1 MVTPTSHFPLTG
13 KSIKTKDM
21 KRLFFLCLFSLGTY
35 VAQAQFQINL
45 QGLDDLVIELNDVNK
60 TATICCYD
68 VRLKDGGPKNMSVD
82 WRKVRRFIASA
93 PKTLIIPASYK
104 HPNTG
109 VKYTITGI
117 GDAAFAGIMNVSFVS
132 IPPTVKDIGRY
143 AFFGSSLVSINLPA
157 SIRKIGDRAFGNCT
171 ELVSLQMPKGAMLG
185 DRLYAESPRIK
196 VLSFNT
202 GNEDNLAE
210 NVNVS
215 KPIVTAPI
223 VNSDVDV
230 DIPILNSRNEETFAM
245 IIANEN
251 YDDEV
256 PVQYAL
262 HDGRIF
268 KEYCEK
274 VLGLNPK
281 HIYYEENA
289 TLGKMNRLMERMV
302 MAAEAFEGDAKFI
315 VYYAGHG
322 IPDETTGEAY
332 LLPNDGSGQ
341 NLKTAFSLKTFYDEL
356 GRLNAKSVTVFLDA
370 CFSGAQRGEGML
382 MAARG
387 VAIAPREETPQQG
400 NTIVFSAAS
409 GKETAWPYNEK
420 GHGLFTYFL
429 LKKLRESNGEATLGE
444 LDSYIQKYV
453 KRSIMDLGYD
463 AKMQTPKATASPA
476 LANSWRT
483 MKLK

>member
-1 MVTPTSHFPLTG
+1 
-13 KSIKTKDM
+13 M
-21 KRLFFLCLFSLGTY
+21 KRLFLLCLFSLGAY

-45 QGLDDLVIELNDVNK
+45 QGLDDLVIELNDVKK

-68 VRLKDGGPKNMSVD
+68 VRLKDGGPKDMSVD
-82 WRKVRRFIASA
+82 WRKVRRFINSA

-109 VKYTITGI
+109 ETYTITGI
-117 GDAAFAGIMNVSFVS
+117 GDAAFAGIMNVSYVS

-157 SIRKIGDRAFGNCT
+157 SVRKIGDRAFGNCT
-171 ELVSLQMPKGAMLG
+171 ELASLQMPKGAVLG
-185 DRLYAESPRIK
+185 DRLYAESLRIK
-196 VLSFNT
+196 VLAFNT
-202 GNEDNLAE
+202 GHDDNLAE
-210 NVNVS
+210 NAKDSSLGQNKSVVA
-215 KPIVTAPI
+215 APVI
-223 VNSDVDV
+223 NSDVDV
-230 DIPILNSRNEETFAM
+230 DIPVLNASNEETFAM

-281 HIYYEENA
+281 HIYYEEDA

-302 MAAEAFEGDAKFI
+302 TAAEAFEGEAKFI

-322 IPDETTGEAY
+322 IPDESTGEAY

-382 MAARG
+382 AAARG

-429 LKKLRESNGEATLGE
+429 LKKLRESKGETTLGE
-444 LDSYIQKYV
+444 LDDYIQRGV
-453 KRSIMDLGYD
+453 KRSIVDLEY
-463 AKMQTPKATASPA
+463 AKKQTPKADPSPA
-476 LANSWRT
+476 LLNSWRT

>member
-1 MVTPTSHFPLTG
+1 MRLLV
-13 KSIKTKDM
+13 
-21 KRLFFLCLFSLGTY
+21 KRLGLEKAKSLGYSVEIYFVY
-35 VAQAQFQINL
+35 V
-45 QGLDDLVIELNDVNK
+45 D
-60 TATICCYD
+60 
-68 VRLKDGGPKNMSVD
+68 SVQLAKE
-82 WRKVRRFIASA
+82 R
-93 PKTLIIPASYK
+93 
-104 HPNTG
+104 
-109 VKYTITGI
+109 
-117 GDAAFAGIMNVSFVS
+117 
-132 IPPTVKDIGRY
+132 
-143 AFFGSSLVSINLPA
+143 
-157 SIRKIGDRAFGNCT
+157 IR
-171 ELVSLQMPKGAMLG
+171 
-185 DRLYAESPRIK
+185 
-196 VLSFNT
+196 
-202 GNEDNLAE
+202 
-210 NVNVS
+210 
-215 KPIVTAPI
+215 
-223 VNSDVDV
+223 
-230 DIPILNSRNEETFAM
+230 SRV
-245 IIANEN
+245 AN
-251 YDDEV
+251 
-256 PVQYAL
+256 
-262 HDGRIF
+262 G
-268 KEYCEK
+268 
-274 VLGLNPK
+274 
-281 HIYYEENA
+281 
-289 TLGKMNRLMERMV
+289 
-302 MAAEAFEGDAKFI
+302 
-315 VYYAGHG
+315 GHG

>member
-1 MVTPTSHFPLTG
+1 
-13 KSIKTKDM
+13 M
-21 KRLFFLCLFSLGTY
+21 KRLFLLCLFSLGTY

-45 QGLDDLVIELNDVNK
+45 QGLDDLVIELNDVKK

-68 VRLKDGGPKNMSVD
+68 VRLEDGKEMSVD
-82 WRKVRRFIASA
+82 SRKVRHFIAAA
-93 PKTLIIPASYK
+93 PKTLIIPATYK

-109 VKYTITGI
+109 ETYTITSI

-132 IPPTVKDIGRY
+132 IPPTVKEIGRY

-171 ELVSLQMPKGAMLG
+171 KLASLQIPKGAVLG
-185 DRLYAESPRIK
+185 EKLYAESPRIK

-202 GNEDNLAE
+202 GNEEYLAE
-210 NVNVS
+210 NVDGS
-215 KPIVTAPI
+215 KPIMTSPV

-230 DIPILNSRNEETFAM
+230 DIPNLNSSNEETFAM

-251 YDDEV
+251 YDDAV

-302 MAAEAFEGDAKFI
+302 TASEAFEGDAKFI

-332 LLPNDGSGQ
+332 LLPKDGSGQ
-341 NLKTAFSLKTFYDEL
+341 NLKTAFSLKSFYNEL
-356 GRLNAKSVTVFLDA
+356 GKLNAKSVTVFLDA

-382 MAARG
+382 TAARG

-429 LKKLRESNGEATLGE
+429 LKKLRESKGETTLGE
-444 LDSYIQKYV
+444 LDDYIQRNV
-453 KRSIMDLGYD
+453 KRSIVDLPY
-463 AKMQTPKATASPA
+463 AKKQTPKSDPSPA
-476 LANSWRT
+476 LSNSWRT